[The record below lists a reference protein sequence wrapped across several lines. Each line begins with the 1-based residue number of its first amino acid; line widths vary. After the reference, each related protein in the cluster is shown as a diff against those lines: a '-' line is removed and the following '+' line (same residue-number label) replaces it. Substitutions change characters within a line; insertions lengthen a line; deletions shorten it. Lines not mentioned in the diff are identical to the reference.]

1 MDDSL
6 WFEPPA
12 RIRSSLAKMI
22 GAKPEEIAVTTGA
35 STGAAAVAHGLEWS
49 PRDEI
54 ICAQGDFPLHYAT
67 WKPMEEREGVR
78 LRTVAPADRFITADD
93 LIDAL
98 TPRTRI
104 VSLSLVRY
112 DDGTLLDAARVIVEV
127 SYSRVSAS

>member
-1 MDDSL
+1 
-6 WFEPPA
+6 
-12 RIRSSLAKMI
+12 
-22 GAKPEEIAVTTGA
+22 
-35 STGAAAVAHGLEWS
+35 
-49 PRDEI
+49 
-54 ICAQGDFPLHYAT
+54 
-67 WKPMEEREGVR
+67 MEEREGVR